1 MKTIFSRSA
10 AVLTLGLAL
19 GLTAC
24 DKQLN
29 INPTQSVDATTA
41 LNSED
46 KVGSAVVGLY
56 AELDDPNLYGTNL
69 ILVPELLAADN
80 YIFFQGTFSNFR
92 DISRRLTRND
102 NTTAEG
108 IWREAYQDINQAN
121 LVLEALPVVTTA
133 SLKSQFEGEARFV
146 RGDMYFELVRL
157 YAKQYN
163 AATASSD
170 LGVPINL
177 TPVRTVEEANRRVA
191 RSTVAQVYA
200 QVIDDL
206 TKAIALLPRTN
217 GTRATSFTAKALLAR
232 VYLQQGNYAAAGTL
246 ADDVIRNSGKS
257 LAPTLQAVFT
267 SRNSTETLF
276 EIQQND
282 QNNAGT
288 SNSGLATHYASIG
301 QLGRGDVRVEL
312 AFANLY
318 GATDARGRTSSLIYN
333 STGARSV
340 SAPNVALRTGK
351 FTSYGQNIP
360 VIRLA
365 EMYLIRAEAAFRA
378 GNAATALADVNRIRA
393 RSGATAYTAADFLPT
408 NGLANILLE
417 RQLELAFEGFRIHD
431 LKRVNGIVA
440 PERPATATTPL
451 VPAVLASSDRLVLP
465 IPKRETDLND
475 PANPVLIQN
484 PGY

>member
-1 MKTIFSRSA
+1 MKTIFFRSA
-10 AVLTLGLAL
+10 AVLTLGLTL
-19 GLTAC
+19 GLAAC
-24 DKQLN
+24 NKQLE
-29 INPTQSVDATTA
+29 IEPTQSVDATTA
-41 LNSED
+41 LNSET

-56 AELDDPNLYGTNL
+56 AQLDDPNLYGTNL
-69 ILVPELLAADN
+69 ILVPELMAADS
-80 YIFFQGTFSNFR
+80 YITFQGTFSNFR
-92 DISRRLTRND
+92 DISRHLTKVD
-102 NTTAEG
+102 NSTAEG
-108 IWREAYQDINQAN
+108 IWRESYQAINQAN
-121 LVLEALPVVTTA
+121 LVIDALPIVSTA
-133 SLKSQFEGEARFV
+133 SLKAQYEGEARFI

-163 AATASSD
+163 AATAASD

-206 TKAIALLPRTN
+206 TKAIALLPKTN
-217 GTRATSFTAKALLAR
+217 GTRATTYSAKALLAR
-232 VYLQQGNYAAAGTL
+232 VYLQQNNFAAAGPL
-246 ADDVIRNSGKS
+246 ADDVIKNSGKS
-257 LAPTLQAVFT
+257 LSPTLQAVFT
-267 SRNSTETLF
+267 SRNSSETLF

-288 SNSGLATHYASIG
+288 GNSGLATHYASIG
-301 QLGRGDVRVEL
+301 QLGRADVLVL
-312 AFANLY
+312 GGFANQY
-318 GATDARGRTSSLIYN
+318 EASDARGTSQLLYN

-340 SAPNVALRTGK
+340 AAPAVALRTGK
-351 FTSYGQNIP
+351 FTTYGQNIP

-365 EMYLIRAEAAFRA
+365 EMYLIRAEVAFRA
-378 GNAATALADVNRIRA
+378 GNTASALADLNRIRS
-393 RSGATAYTAADFLPT
+393 RSGATPLSLADLTPA
-408 NGLANILLE
+408 NGLAIVLRE

-431 LKRVNGIVA
+431 LKRTNAILA
-440 PERPATATTPL
+440 PAKPATATTAA
-451 VPAVLASSDRLVLP
+451 VPALLANDDKLTLP